1 MLRIVIAGSRYF
13 NDYKTLEKVVIKKLF
28 ELNKTYPQLNLL
40 TIDRNNSLYKIN
52 RENLEIISGMASGAD
67 SLAVKFAHSHAL
79 KLVEFPADWKNLDA
93 KPCKI
98 MKNSHGEYNAL
109 AGHNRNRAMAEYA
122 TSDDN
127 FGVLILF
134 WDGKSKGSKN
144 MKSQAT
150 NYKMKIFEHLTTK
163 ENKGMTEYL

>member
-1 MLRIVIAGSRYF
+1 MRRYVENCYCWIKIF
-13 NDYKTLEKVVIKKLF
+13 NDYKTLEKVTIKKLF
-28 ELNKTYPQLNLL
+28 ELNKMYPQLNLL
-40 TIDRNNSLYKIN
+40 TIDRENNLYKIN

-67 SLAVKFAHSHAL
+67 SLAVQFANNYSL
-79 KLVEFPADWKNLDA
+79 KLVEFPADWDNLEVS
-93 KPCKI
+93 PCKI
-98 MKNSHGEYNAL
+98 MENSHGRYNAL

-144 MKSQAT
+144 MKNQAVIFG
-150 NYKMKIFEHLTTK
+150 MKIFEILISSIK
-163 ENKGMTEYL
+163 

>member
-1 MLRIVIAGSRYF
+1 MLRVVIAGSRFF
-13 NDYKTLEKVVIKKLF
+13 NDYKTLEKVTIKKLF
-28 ELNKTYPQLNLL
+28 ELNKIYPQLNLL
-40 TIDRNNSLYKIN
+40 TIDRENSLYKIN

-67 SLAVKFAHSHAL
+67 SLAVQFANNYSL
-79 KLVEFPADWKNLDA
+79 KLVEFPADWDNLDVS
-93 KPCKI
+93 PCKI
-98 MKNSHGEYNAL
+98 MENSHGRYNAL

-144 MKSQAT
+144 MKNQAVIFG
-150 NYKMKIFEHLTTK
+150 MKIFEILISSIK
-163 ENKGMTEYL
+163 

>member
-1 MLRIVIAGSRYF
+1 MLRIVIAGSRFF
-13 NDYKTLEKVVIKKLF
+13 NDYKKLEKVTIKKLF
-28 ELNKTYPQLNLL
+28 ELNKMYPQLNLL
-40 TIDRNNSLYKIN
+40 TIDRENNLYKIN

-67 SLAVKFAHSHAL
+67 SLAVQFANNYSL
-79 KLVEFPADWKNLDA
+79 KLVEFPADWDNLEVS
-93 KPCKI
+93 PCKI
-98 MKNSHGEYNAL
+98 MENSHGRYNAL

-144 MKSQAT
+144 MKNQAVIFG
-150 NYKMKIFEHLTTK
+150 MKVFEILISSIK
-163 ENKGMTEYL
+163 

>member
-1 MLRIVIAGSRYF
+1 MLRIVIAGSRFF
-13 NDYKTLEKVVIKKLF
+13 NDYKTLEKVTIKKLF
-28 ELNKTYPQLNLL
+28 ELNKMYPQLNLL
-40 TIDRNNSLYKIN
+40 TIDRENNLYKIN

-67 SLAVKFAHSHAL
+67 SLAVQFANNYSL
-79 KLVEFPADWKNLDA
+79 KLVEFPADWDNLEVS
-93 KPCKI
+93 PCKI
-98 MKNSHGEYNAL
+98 MENSHGRYNAL

-144 MKSQAT
+144 MKNQAVIFG
-150 NYKMKIFEHLTTK
+150 MKIFEILISNIK
-163 ENKGMTEYL
+163 

>member
-1 MLRIVIAGSRYF
+1 MLRIVIAGSRFF
-13 NDYKTLEKVVIKKLF
+13 NDYKTLEKVTIKKLF
-28 ELNKTYPQLNLL
+28 ELNKMYPQLNLL
-40 TIDRNNSLYKIN
+40 TIDRENNLYKIN

-67 SLAVKFAHSHAL
+67 SLAVQFANNYSL
-79 KLVEFPADWKNLDA
+79 KLVEFPADWDNLEVS
-93 KPCKI
+93 PCKI
-98 MKNSHGEYNAL
+98 MENSHGRYNAL

-144 MKSQAT
+144 MKNQAVIFG
-150 NYKMKIFEHLTTK
+150 MKIFEIFISSIK
-163 ENKGMTEYL
+163 

>member
-1 MLRIVIAGSRYF
+1 MLRIVIAGSRFF
-13 NDYKTLEKVVIKKLF
+13 NDYETLEKVTIKKLF
-28 ELNKTYPQLNLL
+28 ELNKMYPQLNLL
-40 TIDRNNSLYKIN
+40 TIDRENSLYKIN

-67 SLAVKFAHSHAL
+67 SLAVRFANNYGL
-79 KLVEFPADWKNLDA
+79 KLIEFPADWDNLEVS
-93 KPCKI
+93 PCKI
-98 MKNSHGEYNAL
+98 MENSHGRYNAL

-144 MKSQAT
+144 MKNQAVIFG
-150 NYKMKIFEHLTTK
+150 MKIFEILVSRIK
-163 ENKGMTEYL
+163 

>member
-1 MLRIVIAGSRYF
+1 MLRIVIAGSRFF
-13 NDYKTLEKVVIKKLF
+13 NDYKTLEKVTIKKLF
-28 ELNKTYPQLNLL
+28 ELNKMYPQLNLL
-40 TIDRNNSLYKIN
+40 TIDRENNLYKIN

-67 SLAVKFAHSHAL
+67 SLAVQFANNYSL
-79 KLVEFPADWKNLDA
+79 KLVEFPADWDNLEVY
-93 KPCKI
+93 PCKI
-98 MKNSHGEYNAL
+98 MENSHGRYNAL

-144 MKSQAT
+144 MKNQAVIFG
-150 NYKMKIFEHLTTK
+150 MKIFEILISRIK
-163 ENKGMTEYL
+163 

>member
-1 MLRIVIAGSRYF
+1 MLRIVIAGSRFF
-13 NDYKTLEKVVIKKLF
+13 NDYKTLEKVTIKKLF
-28 ELNKTYPQLNLL
+28 ELNKMYPQLNLL
-40 TIDRNNSLYKIN
+40 TIDRENNLYKIN

-67 SLAVKFAHSHAL
+67 SLAVQFANNS
-79 KLVEFPADWKNLDA
+79 ADWDNLEVS
-93 KPCKI
+93 PCKI
-98 MKNSHGEYNAL
+98 MENSHGRYNAL

-144 MKSQAT
+144 MKNQAVIFG
-150 NYKMKIFEHLTTK
+150 MKVFEILISSIK
-163 ENKGMTEYL
+163 

>member
-1 MLRIVIAGSRYF
+1 MLRIVIAGSRFF
-13 NDYKTLEKVVIKKLF
+13 NDYKTLEKVTIKKLF
-28 ELNKTYPQLNLL
+28 ELNKMYPQLNLL
-40 TIDRNNSLYKIN
+40 TIDRENNLYKIN

-67 SLAVKFAHSHAL
+67 SLAVQFANNYSL
-79 KLVEFPADWKNLDA
+79 KLVGFPADWDNLEVS
-93 KPCKI
+93 PCKI
-98 MKNSHGEYNAL
+98 MENSHGRYNAL

-144 MKSQAT
+144 MKNQAVIFG
-150 NYKMKIFEHLTTK
+150 MKVFEILISSIK
-163 ENKGMTEYL
+163 

>member
-1 MLRIVIAGSRYF
+1 MLRIVIAGSRFF
-13 NDYKTLEKVVIKKLF
+13 NDYKTLEKVTIKKLF
-28 ELNKTYPQLNLL
+28 ELNKMYPQLNLL
-40 TIDRNNSLYKIN
+40 TIDRENNLYKIN

-67 SLAVKFAHSHAL
+67 SLAVQFANNYSL
-79 KLVEFPADWKNLDA
+79 KLVGFLVDWDNLEVS
-93 KPCKI
+93 PCKI
-98 MKNSHGEYNAL
+98 MENSHGRYNAL

-144 MKSQAT
+144 MKNQAVIFG
-150 NYKMKIFEHLTTK
+150 MKVFEILISSIK
-163 ENKGMTEYL
+163 

>member
-1 MLRIVIAGSRYF
+1 MLRIVIAGSRFF
-13 NDYKTLEKVVIKKLF
+13 NDYKTLEKVTIKKLF
-28 ELNKTYPQLNLL
+28 ELNKMYPQLNLL
-40 TIDRNNSLYKIN
+40 TIDRENNLYKIN

-67 SLAVKFAHSHAL
+67 SLAVQFANNYSL
-79 KLVEFPADWKNLDA
+79 KLVEFPADWDNLEVS
-93 KPCKI
+93 PCKI
-98 MKNSHGEYNAL
+98 MKNSHGRYNAL

-144 MKSQAT
+144 MKNQAVIFG
-150 NYKMKIFEHLTTK
+150 MKIFEILISSIK
-163 ENKGMTEYL
+163 